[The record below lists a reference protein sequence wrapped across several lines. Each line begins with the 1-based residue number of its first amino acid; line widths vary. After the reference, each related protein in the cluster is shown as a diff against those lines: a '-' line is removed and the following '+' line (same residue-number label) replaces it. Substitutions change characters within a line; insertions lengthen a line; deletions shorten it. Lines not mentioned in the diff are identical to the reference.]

1 MTDCNKHS
9 EKTLD
14 IDTLIDESAH
24 GSRKKRRSRYFIIV
38 FLFLAVLGSGIL
50 VFGNKDRQ
58 TMSYMTQKAHMGDL
72 TIQVTA
78 SGTLKPTNQV
88 DISSELSGTV
98 KSVAVDFNDQ
108 VKAGQVLARLD
119 TSTLEARVMQ
129 AKAAL
134 LTAAAKQKEA
144 EVTLNERTNSLDRLK
159 RLRKLSGA
167 KAMSESDIEAAEANL
182 ARSKAQ
188 LSMTEAQITEA
199 KANLMSAETD
209 LGKAVI
215 YSPIDGIVL
224 SRTVEPGQTVA
235 SSLQAPV
242 LFTLA
247 EDLKKMELHVD
258 VDEADV
264 GAVREGQKAMFTVD
278 AYPGKSFPARI
289 SQVRYAAQSVGGVVT
304 YETLLTVDNSELL
317 LRPGMTA
324 TADIEVKHLT
334 NVLLAPNA
342 ALRFTP
348 VNESSKEQFQ
358 GGLFRALMPRFPG
371 KRHEQQG
378 SERDKTKKK
387 SRLYILKEGA
397 PVPLFIEA
405 GETDGR
411 MTQVLEGNLKAGME
425 IVTDVATG
433 KAR

>member
-1 MTDCNKHS
+1 MKRHPHEPQTP
-9 EKTLD
+9 D
-14 IDTLIDESAH
+14 IDTLIGETTER
-24 GSRKKRRSRYFIIV
+24 SRKKRRGRYLFFLI
-38 FLFLAVLGSGIL
+38 LFLLAIGSGFLI
-50 VFGNKDRQ
+50 VGKREGD
-58 TMSYMTQKAHMGDL
+58 TVSYVTQKVETGDL

-98 KSVAVDFNDQ
+98 KTVSVDFNDQ

-134 LTAAAKQKEA
+134 LTAEAKQNEA
-144 EVTLNERTNSLDRLK
+144 GVTLNERITSLDRLK
-159 RLRKLSGA
+159 KLRRLSGN

-182 ARSKAQ
+182 ARARAQ
-188 LSMTEAQITEA
+188 LSMTDAQITEA

-264 GAVREGQKAMFTVD
+264 GAVREAQKAVFTVD
-278 AYPGKSFPARI
+278 AYPGKNFPAHI
-289 SQVRYAAQSVGGVVT
+289 SQVRYAAQTVGGVVT
-304 YETLLTVDNSELL
+304 YETLLTVDNTGLL

-324 TADIEVKHLT
+324 TADIVVKKLDQI
-334 NVLLAPNA
+334 LLVPNA

-348 VNESSKEQFQ
+348 VDGSNKEQFQ

-371 KRHEQQG
+371 KRHDQANGKEKEKG
-378 SERDKTKKK
+378 K
-387 SRLYILKEGA
+387 SRVWILKEGA
-397 PVPLFIEA
+397 PVSIA
-405 GETDGR
+405 ITTGETDGR
-411 MTQVLEGNLKAGME
+411 MTQILEGDLSPGMAV
-425 IVTDVATG
+425 VTDATTG
-433 KAR
+433 KVR